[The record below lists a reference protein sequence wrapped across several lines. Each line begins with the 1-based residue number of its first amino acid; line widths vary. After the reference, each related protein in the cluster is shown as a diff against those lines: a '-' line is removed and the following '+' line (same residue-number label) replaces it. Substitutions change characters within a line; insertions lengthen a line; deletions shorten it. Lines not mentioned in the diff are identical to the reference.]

1 MFEVDIFKLTY
12 TFICSDINSNHNV
25 PVICFF
31 IVQSAVI
38 RELEA
43 RVQQLGSEGENLT
56 KIRNQLEREKI
67 ELEGR
72 LDRLQADNMGL
83 QEK

>member
-1 MFEVDIFKLTY
+1 
-12 TFICSDINSNHNV
+12 
-25 PVICFF
+25 
-31 IVQSAVI
+31 
-38 RELEA
+38 LEA